1 MKKIAIIT
9 ARAGSKGLPNKNML
23 LVDGKP
29 LMAYSIDAAIESN
42 VFDKIIVTTD
52 SQEYIDALSHYPIEF
67 INRAPHLATD
77 TASSFVALEDV
88 LLKYADTEFDY
99 FVQLQPT
106 SPLRTVQ
113 HIKEACEKFEKNFD
127 KFDFLV
133 SVTDAHKPTTLTRK
147 IDEDESLKYFQ
158 LDYSNYARQNYS
170 PEYSPNGAFFL
181 AKPKEYLAQKHFYGE
196 KSLAYFMDKTVS
208 VDIDDRTDF
217 EHFYFLIQQRN
228 KENIL
233 LNQIK
238 QRILAKK
245 ENFNRQANITFVG
258 HSILDQWNIEKLAN
272 LTVQNI
278 AVSGIS
284 TRQYIE
290 LLLDSGIV
298 KTLAKKVLLMT
309 GTNDIVKPNWTNESV
324 LSDIQELIQKLKNI
338 RSDIEIYFLAVTPVA
353 FRADRNNQDIR
364 QLNTYLKT
372 HLTEA
377 NWIDLDD
384 EFSDQY
390 HKLNLN
396 YTNDGLHLNNNGYQL
411 LENIVKSA
419 VI

>member
-23 LVDGKP
+23 LVDGKS

-106 SPLRTVQ
+106 SPLRTAQ

-170 PEYSPNGAFFL
+170 SEYSPNGAFFL

-196 KSLAYFMDKTVS
+196 KCIAYFMNKDVS
-208 VDIDDRTDF
+208 IDIDDRLDF
-217 EHFYFLIQQRN
+217 EYFYFILQQRN
-228 KENIL
+228 KEKVLFETIKKNIA
-233 LNQIK
+233 
-238 QRILAKK
+238 AKK
-245 ENFNRQANITFVG
+245 ENFSKTEAISLIG
-258 HSILDQWNIEKLAN
+258 HSILDYWNVKELNHQKVNNLA
-272 LTVQNI
+272 I
-278 AVSGIS
+278 AGIS
-284 TRQYIE
+284 TKQYLDLILEAGLIQE
-290 LLLDSGIV
+290 LGHKAI
-298 KTLAKKVLLMT
+298 LMF
-309 GTNDIVKPNWTNESV
+309 GTNDIIYPGWSNEQV
-324 LSDIQELIQKLKNI
+324 LADIQLLIHKLKNI
-338 RSDIEIYFLAVTPVA
+338 KPTVILYFLEIMPIALRV
-353 FRADRNNQDIR
+353 DRDNEVIR
-364 QLNTYLKT
+364 QLNQFLKT
-372 HLTEA
+372 NLKDIQ
-377 NWIDLDD
+377 WISLDKP
-384 EFSDQY
+384 FSDQY
-390 HKLNLN
+390 GKLNLD
-396 YTNDGLHLNNNGYQL
+396 YTQDGLHLNEQGYKL
-411 LENIVKSA
+411 LRTIVESEL
-419 VI
+419 